1 MYLKEYKTRNR
12 QNITEGDQGREM
24 CPHMSRSIIKQEK
37 LGWHALD
44 VMIKRSKSRIRICMF
59 LIYITS
65 TMICVTFENFLN
77 IFIFINVGTFKPSYF
92 ILSV

>member
-1 MYLKEYKTRNR
+1 
-12 QNITEGDQGREM
+12 M